1 MTNNFWGNIDDLK
14 NLCFKIGIDRNDIE
28 KLLSV
33 NCISN
38 ILSNKNNTLT
48 FLKDR
53 KFLDKAIKNEN
64 ISVIITNISNI
75 NTTSQI
81 ILVDDPE
88 FTYWSLFEYKQTL
101 KKSTKPSY
109 ISPLAKLGKNVSI
122 SNSNVQ
128 ISDGVKIGDNVTI
141 NSNCFIDINS
151 NIGPNS
157 VISSTGFLVKNTIY
171 GKKIISH
178 TGWTKI
184 GKNVTIGA
192 LCTIN
197 QGLQE
202 DTFIGDH
209 TSIDCGVHIAHNCN
223 IGTKNIITAH
233 VTCGGSVHTG
243 TEVFIGLGAV
253 LINRISIGSHSHIGA
268 GCIVTR
274 SYFKKVKLL
283 GYPAKSV
290 QF

>member
-1 MTNNFWGNIDDLK
+1 MTDNFWGNLDELK
-14 NLCFKIGIDRNDIE
+14 VFCLTIGIESDDIE
-28 KLLSV
+28 KLIGI

-38 ILSNKNNTLT
+38 IFSDKNNTLT
-48 FLKDR
+48 FLKD
-53 KFLDKAIKNEN
+53 KILLDKALRNEK
-64 ISVIITNISNI
+64 ISVIITNISI
-75 NTTSQI
+75 IDTHAQI

-88 FTYWSLFEYKQTL
+88 FTYWSLFEYKQRL
-101 KKSTKPSY
+101 YKSTKPSY
-109 ISPLAKLGKNVSI
+109 ISSLSKIGKNVSI
-122 SNSNVQ
+122 SSTNVY
-128 ISDGVKIGDNVTI
+128 ISDGVVIGDNATI

-157 VISSTGFLVKNTIY
+157 VISSTGFLVKNTIF

-178 TGWTKI
+178 SGGTKI

-197 QGLQE
+197 KGLNE
-202 DTFIGDH
+202 HTFIGDK

-223 IGTKNIITAH
+223 IGTKNIITAN
-233 VTCGGSVHTG
+233 VTCGGSVNTG

-253 LINRISIGSHSHIGA
+253 LINRISIGDYSHIGA

-274 SYFKKVKLL
+274 SYFEKVKLL
-283 GYPAKSV
+283 GYPAKSIT
-290 QF
+290 F

>member
-1 MTNNFWGNIDDLK
+1 MSDHFWGNLDELK
-14 NLCFKIGIDRNDIE
+14 NFCLTIGIENKNFE
-28 KLLSV
+28 KLIGV
-33 NCISN
+33 NYISN
-38 ILSNKNNTLT
+38 IFSDKNHTLT
-48 FLKDR
+48 FIKDK
-53 KFLDKAIKNEN
+53 KFLDKAVSNEN
-64 ISVIITNISNI
+64 ISVIITNILDI
-75 NTTSQI
+75 DARSQI

-88 FTYWSLFEYKQTL
+88 FTYWSLFEYKQSL
-101 KKSTKPSY
+101 NKLTKPSY
-109 ISPLAKLGKNVSI
+109 ISPLAKIGKNVSI
-122 SNSNVQ
+122 SSTNVQ

-141 NSNCFIDINS
+141 NSNCFIGINS

-171 GKKIISH
+171 RKKIISH

-184 GKNVTIGA
+184 GKNVTTGA

-209 TSIDCGVHIAHNCN
+209 TSMDCGVHIAHNCN

-233 VTCGGSVHTG
+233 VTCGGSVNTG

-253 LINRISIGSHSHIGA
+253 LINRISIASHSHIGA

-274 SYFKKVKLL
+274 SYFEKVKLL